1 MFRVIIDVDQIFEE
15 EKGDNNVCDI
25 LENFRV
31 RMKLFVLVERLKV
44 DEDDVVIDLFQ
55 YYKFKEFDFRVLI
68 FIRFRG

>member
-68 FIRFRG
+68 FIRF